1 MTENM
6 TMIKYLS
13 IFIVIIFCFQSIAP
27 VYAQS
32 SPFLLQ
38 SSLGTFQADWY
49 GLEVTEINQSLQI
62 LLQHI
67 VPDDDFGMLIYDSN
81 IQTSYDPEVAF
92 QPVASGRN
100 FFFSNQIF
108 ADFAGVPPGY
118 YTIAIIAYGIVSG
131 EEATYDIVSNLFLDS
146 LGSTH
151 FIEVNIEGLERSY
164 QTNVEWEFLGNTF
177 SEEAL
182 DNWYMWVDEA
192 SQLVVDQTVPIDSAE
207 RFHAT
212 ESLRWTIV
220 EYDELD
226 IYYLRQYYSSI
237 RTFGLDNNL
246 PIDFSF
252 TSGGKIVDA
261 DFSNSW
267 ADWVDEG
274 RSLVLPRIIDVNPN
288 ERYITESDVIV
299 AVNQPVEHLVEYT
312 RQWRTSVSHNANQ
325 EISISSSFLDNTR
338 IHITDEEIL
347 IWVDDNSQLTVPAII
362 SSNPLHRWSA
372 DSNSWLINS
381 PSDIE
386 IKYREQIKPTI
397 ITTGLNQEHPTRI
410 NYVYEG
416 VTHTTL
422 SYSDWSDW
430 IDIGTNISFD
440 QEILGTPGEKWITS
454 DNVPNI
460 ITEPIVSNINYARQ
474 IRISMTFTDA
484 KNLLLD
490 NIPSSVE
497 ITSPDGDILSVTDF
511 SNVWVSEGIFKLNN
525 IKYQGADFNPISSLN
540 FEAEPGK
547 SWIIPI
553 GLYDLSFHAQN
564 GLGFSVPNVDVLLTL
579 PNDRVISKQ
588 TDYSGHVSF
597 EMIPQGKYV
606 IEITAFGGFSEI
618 YSGDVANDSNSIQD
632 IVINSTGYGLVLLPI
647 FVLFLIVFSYFRS
660 PGLRKT
666 TKKTYKN
673 IGKSFR

>member
-1 MTENM
+1 M
-6 TMIKYLS
+6 
-13 IFIVIIFCFQSIAP
+13 
-27 VYAQS
+27 
-32 SPFLLQ
+32 
-38 SSLGTFQADWY
+38 GTFQADWY
-49 GLEVTEINQSLQI
+49 GVEVTGINQSLQI
-62 LLQHI
+62 ILQHI

-100 FFFSNQIF
+100 FFYSNQIV

-131 EEATYDIVSNLFLDS
+131 EQATYDIASNLFLDP

-288 ERYITESDVIV
+288 ERYITES
-299 AVNQPVEHLVEYT
+299 L
-312 RQWRTSVSHNANQ
+312 S
-325 EISISSSFLDNTR
+325 L
-338 IHITDEEIL
+338 IHI
-347 IWVDDNSQLTVPAII
+347 
-362 SSNPLHRWSA
+362 
-372 DSNSWLINS
+372 
-381 PSDIE
+381 
-386 IKYREQIKPTI
+386 
-397 ITTGLNQEHPTRI
+397 
-410 NYVYEG
+410 
-416 VTHTTL
+416 
-422 SYSDWSDW
+422 
-430 IDIGTNISFD
+430 
-440 QEILGTPGEKWITS
+440 
-454 DNVPNI
+454 
-460 ITEPIVSNINYARQ
+460 
-474 IRISMTFTDA
+474 
-484 KNLLLD
+484 
-490 NIPSSVE
+490 
-497 ITSPDGDILSVTDF
+497 
-511 SNVWVSEGIFKLNN
+511 
-525 IKYQGADFNPISSLN
+525 
-540 FEAEPGK
+540 
-547 SWIIPI
+547 
-553 GLYDLSFHAQN
+553 
-564 GLGFSVPNVDVLLTL
+564 
-579 PNDRVISKQ
+579 
-588 TDYSGHVSF
+588 
-597 EMIPQGKYV
+597 
-606 IEITAFGGFSEI
+606 
-618 YSGDVANDSNSIQD
+618 
-632 IVINSTGYGLVLLPI
+632 
-647 FVLFLIVFSYFRS
+647 
-660 PGLRKT
+660 
-666 TKKTYKN
+666 
-673 IGKSFR
+673 

>member
-6 TMIKYLS
+6 TMVKYLS
-13 IFIVIIFCFQSIAP
+13 IFIVIIFCFQSLSPAS
-27 VYAQS
+27 AQS
-32 SPFLLQ
+32 SPFILQ
-38 SSLGTFQADWY
+38 SSLRTYQADWY
-49 GLEVTEINQSLQI
+49 GIEVIQINQSLQI

-67 VPDDDFGMLIYDSN
+67 VPNDDFGMLIYDSN
-81 IQTSYDPEVAF
+81 IQTSYNPEEDF
-92 QPVASGRN
+92 MPVASGRN
-100 FFFSNQIF
+100 FYFSNEIF

-131 EEATYDIVSNLFLDS
+131 EQATYDLASNLFLDS

-151 FIEVNIEGLERSY
+151 FMELNIEGLDQSY
-164 QTNVEWEFLGNTF
+164 QTNVEWEFLGNTV
-177 SEEAL
+177 SDEAL

-192 SQLVVDQTVPIDSAE
+192 SQLVVDQTVPIDSVE

-212 ESLRWTIV
+212 ELLRWTIV
-220 EYDELD
+220 EYDEID

-252 TSGGKIVDA
+252 TSGGKIIDIE
-261 DFSNSW
+261 FSNSW
-267 ADWVDEG
+267 ADWVDGG

-288 ERYITESDVIV
+288 ERYITENDVIIQ
-299 AVNQPVEHLVEYT
+299 VNQPVEHLVEYT

-338 IHITDEEIL
+338 IYITDEEIL

-430 IDIGTNISFD
+430 IDISTNISFD

-454 DNVPNI
+454 DNMINI
-460 ITEPIVSNINYARQ
+460 ITEPIVSNIHYARQ
-474 IRISMTFTDA
+474 ISISMIFTDA
-484 KNLLLD
+484 ENLLLD

-511 SNVWVSEGIFKLNN
+511 SNIWVSEGIFKLNN

-540 FEAEPGK
+540 FKPEPGK

-553 GLYDLSFHAQN
+553 GLYDLSFHAQDN
-564 GLGFSVPNVDVLLTL
+564 LGFSIQNADVLLTL
-579 PNDRVISKQ
+579 PNDRIISKQ
-588 TDYSGHVSF
+588 TDSSGHVSF

-606 IEITAFGGFSEI
+606 IEITALGGFSEI
-618 YSGDVANDSNSIQD
+618 YSGDVANDSNSTKD
-632 IVINSTGYGLVLLPI
+632 IGVTVSIYEIIILLI
-647 FVLFLIVFSYFRS
+647 SVLFLIVFSYFRS
-660 PGLRKT
+660 PSIRKT
-666 TKKTYKN
+666 TKKAYKN